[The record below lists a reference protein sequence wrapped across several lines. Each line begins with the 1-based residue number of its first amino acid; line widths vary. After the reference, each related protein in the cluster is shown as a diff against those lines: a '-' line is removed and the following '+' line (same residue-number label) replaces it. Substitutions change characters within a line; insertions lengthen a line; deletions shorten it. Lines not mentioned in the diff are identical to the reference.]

1 MKKRKISNGKRLT
14 FRQKMKIQK
23 ELENKNKS
31 RKFQTLKH
39 ILTMVLVIIISMR
52 KFALDIL
59 SIILFVHLAKLL
71 WMATY
76 KDKTKV
82 SSKDAFYGYYTGIN
96 ETLFGKGC
104 HDNENNSAIFRPLLR
119 IVILLSSLVYVVK
132 SKNRSIFMKL
142 FLFVSFLYLICSL
155 DMFSIKGKIIS
166 EEAMYGGNLY
176 FTIVL
181 CILLFLEK
189 KYAVK

>member
-1 MKKRKISNGKRLT
+1 
-14 FRQKMKIQK
+14 MKIQK

-96 ETLFGKGC
+96 
-104 HDNENNSAIFRPLLR
+104 
-119 IVILLSSLVYVVK
+119 
-132 SKNRSIFMKL
+132 
-142 FLFVSFLYLICSL
+142 
-155 DMFSIKGKIIS
+155 
-166 EEAMYGGNLY
+166 
-176 FTIVL
+176 
-181 CILLFLEK
+181 
-189 KYAVK
+189 